1 MGRPR
6 KLKGKD
12 MTKKELAE
20 EVKFRIEFML
30 MMMRVGREEEAE
42 RSLQEA
48 MDVLNDAIEE
58 DDE

>member
-1 MGRPR
+1 
-6 KLKGKD
+6 

-42 RSLQEA
+42 RALQEA

-58 DDE
+58 GDE

>member
-1 MGRPR
+1 VGCPR
-6 KLKGKD
+6 KLKGED

-20 EVKFRIEFML
+20 TVKFKIEFML

-42 RSLQEA
+42 RELQEA
-48 MDVLNDAIEE
+48 MNALNDAIEE

>member
-6 KLKGKD
+6 KLKGED

-20 EVKFRIEFML
+20 TVKFKIEFML
-30 MMMRVGREEEAE
+30 MMMRVGRDEEAE
-42 RSLQEA
+42 RALQEA
-48 MDVLNDAIEE
+48 MDALNDAIEE